1 MKFGPFTEGL
11 GAVGSDYIGHAV
23 FPTYDFGKQA
33 HYMLLFSD
41 TSKYY
46 NLSLQEAIDRYAP
59 TSDGNE
65 PEVYAKYLADTVGI
79 NKNTKMCELKD
90 GQRSDLL
97 ECMKIFE
104 GYKKGNI
111 LEV

>member
-1 MKFGPFTEGL
+1 
-11 GAVGSDYIGHAV
+11 
-23 FPTYDFGKQA
+23 
-33 HYMLLFSD
+33 MLLFSD

-59 TSDGNE
+59 TSDDNE